1 MSSSPTGPHG
11 LLLIDKPAGITSHDV
26 VARVRRALGT
36 RKVGHAGTLDPAAT
50 GLLLVGV
57 GDATRLLTY
66 LIGDDKEYEA
76 TIRLGIATDTEDADG
91 EITEVAGR
99 EDIVAI
105 TPAEVQGVVPQF
117 IGEIDQVPSAVS
129 AIKIDGKPAYQRVR
143 EGERVE
149 LTSRRVTIHELEVR
163 RVTHGEAEGQAIV
176 DVDVRVS
183 CSSGTYIRAL
193 GRDLGLALG
202 VPAHVCLLRRASVGS
217 FHVADAAAL
226 ATERPAPDNEAGTDE
241 ARRLAAALLSPTELL
256 VRRFPQLRCD
266 ADRARALR
274 NGQRIPAPA
283 AVIAPQTA
291 ADQPLSTL
299 TIADLPAGTPV
310 AALTDAGEPIGLVEI
325 RAGRTKTLMNFPQRD
340 GGGA

>member
-57 GDATRLLTY
+57 GHATRLLTY
-66 LIGDDKEYEA
+66 LVGDDKEYEA
-76 TIRLGIATDTEDADG
+76 TIRLGVATDTEDADG
-91 EITEVAGR
+91 EITEVAGS
-99 EDIVAI
+99 EAVSAI

-129 AIKIDGKPAYQRVR
+129 AIKVNGKPAYRRVR
-143 EGERVE
+143 DGEQVE
-149 LTSRRVTIHELEVR
+149 LAPRRVTIHELEVR
-163 RVTHGEAEGQAIV
+163 RIAHGQVDGRTIV

-193 GRDLGLALG
+193 GRDLGRALG
-202 VPAHVCLLRRASVGS
+202 VPAHLCFLRRASVGEL
-217 FHVADAAAL
+217 HVDDAVEIVA
-226 ATERPAPDNEAGTDE
+226 ERPAANSEAE
-241 ARRLAAALLSPTELL
+241 AEQSRRLHAALLSPAELMI
-256 VRRFPQLRCD
+256 RRFPQLRCD

-283 AVIAPQTA
+283 TVIAPRPM

-299 TIADLPAGTPV
+299 SVAELPVGTPV
-310 AALTDAGEPIGLVEI
+310 AALTDAGDAIGLVEI
-325 RAGRTKTLMNFPQRD
+325 RGGRTKTLMNFPERN
-340 GGGA
+340 GGTA

>member
-91 EITEVAGR
+91 EITETASLDEVS
-99 EDIVAI
+99 AI

-143 EGERVE
+143 DGEQVE
-149 LTSRRVTIHELEVR
+149 LASRRVTIHELEVR
-163 RVTHGEAEGQAIV
+163 RVAHGETDGYPIV

-193 GRDLGLALG
+193 GRDLGQALG
-202 VPAHVCLLRRASVGS
+202 VPAHVCFLRRASVGK
-217 FHVADAAAL
+217 FHVSDAVEL
-226 ATERPAPDNEAGTDE
+226 ATERPAAESEEFRDE
-241 ARRLAAALLSPTELL
+241 AQRLRDALLSPTELL
-256 VRRFPQLRCD
+256 IRRFPQLRCD
-266 ADRARALR
+266 AGQARALR

-283 AVIAPQTA
+283 SVIAPQTA
-291 ADQPLSTL
+291 NDQPLSTL
-299 TIADLPAGTPV
+299 AVAELPAGTPV
-310 AALTDAGEPIGLVEI
+310 AALTDAGDPIGLVEF
-325 RAGRTKTLMNFPQRD
+325 RGGRTKTLMNFPQRE
-340 GGGA
+340 GGAE